1 MLMFIRN
8 LNYNLKKR
16 KEKKRREN
24 IRNSKKSKFSLKK

>member
-1 MLMFIRN
+1 MFIRN

-16 KEKKRREN
+16 KEEKRREN